1 MIWIVIIV
9 VGLIIYF
16 MINKEKENTKNT
28 STNIPKKSIN
38 SENSN
43 DEKDA
48 ILQKVAKY
56 SDDEMTP
63 EEFENSILPSFL

>member
-16 MINKEKENTKNT
+16 MINKEKENTQNT
-28 STNIPKKSIN
+28 NTNIPKKSIK
-38 SENSN
+38 SENLN
-43 DEKDA
+43 NEKDT